1 MLVLSNCAMFV
12 LHITRS
18 LSCRNCGCWWQ
29 VPRISKLFDAW
40 LLWSSSGLPATVC
53 GSSGHMSHPCIA
65 PDQDLDECRAVLHNW
80 QPTNSSRCARII
92 RCFGCCKALVIE
104 SKQSSVGFTL
114 LLEGYVDI
122 HLDKASGRS
131 LWCGLHHCR
140 VSCFSFSISFYLQ
153 RICVLH
159 CPMWFLCAWAICCY
173 VCRHLTHIY
182 WVIFG
187 QCLSS
192 YCNCDISMS
201 NQ

>member
-1 MLVLSNCAMFV
+1 MCEEDTCYRRLSPTSPFSVLYVSSSHWMLVLSNCAMFV

-92 RCFGCCKALVIE
+92 RCFGFCKALVIK
-104 SKQSSVGFTL
+104 SKQSSMGFTL
-114 LLEGYVDI
+114 LLEGV
-122 HLDKASGRS
+122 
-131 LWCGLHHCR
+131 CGHPSR
-140 VSCFSFSISFYLQ
+140 Q
-153 RICVLH
+153 
-159 CPMWFLCAWAICCY
+159 
-173 VCRHLTHIY
+173 
-182 WVIFG
+182 G
-187 QCLSS
+187 
-192 YCNCDISMS
+192 
-201 NQ
+201 